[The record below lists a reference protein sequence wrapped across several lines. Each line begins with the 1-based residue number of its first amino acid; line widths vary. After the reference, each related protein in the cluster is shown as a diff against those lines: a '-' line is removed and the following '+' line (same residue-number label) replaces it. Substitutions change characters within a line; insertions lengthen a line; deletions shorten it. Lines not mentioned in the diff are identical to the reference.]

1 MFTLI
6 WQQGNMVSSFC
17 DSSIYTFYFLGQ
29 QHKSASHCL
38 CTKCV
43 NFSKAIAAVQWIAF
57 NTSYTKAIAAKK
69 KVSVRIYVHKRLLK
83 LSGFGG
89 QKLCCIPWNVDPGI
103 AEFHHHK
110 ILLPINQKKALCQLL
125 CVHRRNRHSKMTLS
139 YAAVKKKPDIFVVS
153 CQ

>member
-1 MFTLI
+1 MAMFTLI

-69 KVSVRIYVHKRLLK
+69 KKFLWESMCIKDCLSFLVSEGK
-83 LSGFGG
+83 
-89 QKLCCIPWNVDPGI
+89 N
-103 AEFHHHK
+103 
-110 ILLPINQKKALCQLL
+110 
-125 CVHRRNRHSKMTLS
+125 CVAFLEMLIRGLRNFIIIKSCFPST
-139 YAAVKKKPDIFVVS
+139 KKKHYASFCVCTEEIGTVRWHFHM
-153 CQ
+153 QQ